1 MSFWY
6 APLLGLVQG
15 LTEFLPISSSG
26 HLALAQ
32 MLIPGFQQPGV
43 VFDAGL
49 HLGTSAAVVWF
60 ERRQIVAWSGT
71 AEGRRMLGLVLVGTV
86 ATGLLA
92 FPLRGV
98 ASAAFGRSLW
108 VGSCLIVTAV
118 VLMLT
123 RWLRGGIGAQG
134 NTSWRQAMLVGLA
147 QGVAV
152 FPGLSRSG
160 VTIAAGLAV
169 GLDRAWAARFSFL
182 LSVPSI
188 LGVTVLEAYG
198 QRHELASAGLGFAA
212 LCATGAFVA
221 GLSGLA
227 ALRIV
232 LHTVSS
238 RSFHRFAWYCLPL
251 GALVLFF
258 GMWGK

>member
-1 MSFWY
+1 VSFFY

-32 MLIPGFQQPGV
+32 MLIPGFRQPGV
-43 VFDAGL
+43 VLDAGL
-49 HLGTSAAVVWF
+49 HLGTAASVVWF
-60 ERRQIVAWSGT
+60 ERRQIVEWFGSV
-71 AEGRRMLGLVLVGTV
+71 EGRRILGLLLAGTA

-92 FPLRGV
+92 FPLRSV
-98 ASAAFGRSLW
+98 ATAAFGRTLW
-108 VGSCLIVTAV
+108 VGACLIVTAA
-118 VLMLT
+118 VLLLT
-123 RWLRGGIGAQG
+123 RWLRGGAVARGR
-134 NTSWRQAMLVGLA
+134 TSWRQAVLVGLA

-160 VTIAAGLAV
+160 MTIAAGLAV
-169 GLDRAWAARFSFL
+169 GLDRTWAARFSFL

-188 LGVTVLEAYG
+188 VGVTMLEVYG
-198 QRHELASAGLGFAA
+198 QRQELASAGLGFAA
-212 LCATGAFVA
+212 VCAAGAFVA
-221 GLSGLA
+221 GLSGLV

-251 GALVLFF
+251 GALVVLF
-258 GMWGK
+258 GLWGS